1 MSNADFSQL
10 VDSTMSSDEV
20 DKVLSDLMEHGTS
33 TIKIT
38 QGEDNLVAIHIPLV
52 NKQHLIGSE
61 GDV

>member
-20 DKVLSDLMEHGTS
+20 NKVLSDLMEHGTS
-33 TIKIT
+33 TIKII
-38 QGEDNLVAIHIPLV
+38 QGEDNLVAIHVPQNV
-52 NKQHLIGSE
+52 IGSE